1 MFYSKKACAFLLG
14 ALFLVFSGYAQVS
27 AEKTVPLLTEN
38 SAEESFPSDD
48 ASAENAIPFGE
59 TADGQQER
67 SSRFGT
73 FFLFLRMIIVLG
85 IVVAC
90 IYAVMWFMKKSIR
103 GDSAADDPFLRKVSS
118 VDLAVG
124 KSVQVV
130 TLLDHAYIVGVSDK
144 ELVDAMN
151 LYADEHQN
159 VKKPRT
165 FSDILDIFMPNGPK
179 DNGGILSGTQAKVSE
194 LLKRQH
200 DRLNGGE

>member
-73 FFLFLRMIIVLG
+73 FFLFLRMIIVL
-85 IVVAC
+85 
-90 IYAVMWFMKKSIR
+90 
-103 GDSAADDPFLRKVSS
+103 
-118 VDLAVG
+118 
-124 KSVQVV
+124 
-130 TLLDHAYIVGVSDK
+130 
-144 ELVDAMN
+144 
-151 LYADEHQN
+151 
-159 VKKPRT
+159 
-165 FSDILDIFMPNGPK
+165 
-179 DNGGILSGTQAKVSE
+179 
-194 LLKRQH
+194 
-200 DRLNGGE
+200 